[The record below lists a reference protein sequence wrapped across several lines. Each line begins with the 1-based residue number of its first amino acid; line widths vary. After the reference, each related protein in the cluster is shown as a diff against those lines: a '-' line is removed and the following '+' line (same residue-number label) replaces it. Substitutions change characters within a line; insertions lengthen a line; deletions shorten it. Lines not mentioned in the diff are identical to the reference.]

1 MVSYVS
7 VLLYGVGG
15 IVVAGMALLVA
26 FQERL
31 VYVPVLPGLTKSYPV
46 TPSRLRL
53 TYEDVWL
60 RSSDGVRLHACY
72 GASDGYP
79 SQHGITKDAQAAL
92 DHLAQRT
99 DIDTSRIV
107 VFGRSLGGAVGAV
120 LTKNNPEKVAGLIL
134 ENTFTSILDM
144 AGVLLP
150 FLKWFIGSS
159 SSNGPKVL
167 NSLVRSPWSTIDV
180 IGQIKQP
187 ILFLSGLQDEMVPPP
202 HMQMLYAKAAAHNSR
217 CIFVDFPNGMHMDTW
232 LSGGDRYWR
241 TVQLFLEQ
249 NVPENKDDLSSH
261 KDSYVEEFY
270 QQCDPVDVIP
280 MLIVYK
286 QLIFLAEKENLCL
299 YGFPSEQWEVNLPAE
314 EVPPELPEPALG
326 INFARDGM
334 QEKDWLALVAVHSDA
349 WLLSVA
355 FYFGAR
361 FGFDKADRKR
371 LFNMINDLPTIF
383 EVVTG
388 TPKKPAKDKSA
399 VSNHSSNKTKSNT
412 KGRGSESQA
421 KFSKPKDEEEGLL
434 DEEEEDEHG
443 DTLCGA
449 CGDNYASDEF
459 WICCDM
465 CERWFHG
472 KCVKITPARAEHIK
486 QYKCPTCS
494 NKRARP

>member
-60 RSSDGVRLHACY
+60 RSSDGVRLHAWFIKLFPDCRGPTILFFQENAGNIAHRLEMVRIMLQKLQCNVFMLSYRGY

-79 SQHGITKDAQAAL
+79 SQHGITKDAQSAL

-261 KDSYVEEFY
+261 KDSLTE
-270 QQCDPVDVIP
+270 
-280 MLIVYK
+280 
-286 QLIFLAEKENLCL
+286 
-299 YGFPSEQWEVNLPAE
+299 
-314 EVPPELPEPALG
+314 
-326 INFARDGM
+326 
-334 QEKDWLALVAVHSDA
+334 
-349 WLLSVA
+349 
-355 FYFGAR
+355 
-361 FGFDKADRKR
+361 
-371 LFNMINDLPTIF
+371 
-383 EVVTG
+383 
-388 TPKKPAKDKSA
+388 
-399 VSNHSSNKTKSNT
+399 SS
-412 KGRGSESQA
+412 
-421 KFSKPKDEEEGLL
+421 L
-434 DEEEEDEHG
+434 
-443 DTLCGA
+443 
-449 CGDNYASDEF
+449 
-459 WICCDM
+459 
-465 CERWFHG
+465 
-472 KCVKITPARAEHIK
+472 
-486 QYKCPTCS
+486 
-494 NKRARP
+494 

>member
-60 RSSDGVRLHACY
+60 RSSDGVRLHAWFIKLFPDCRGPTILFFQENAGNIAHRLEMVRIMLQKLQCNVFMLSYRGY

-261 KDSYVEEFY
+261 KDSY
-270 QQCDPVDVIP
+270 
-280 MLIVYK
+280 
-286 QLIFLAEKENLCL
+286 
-299 YGFPSEQWEVNLPAE
+299 SE
-314 EVPPELPEPALG
+314 
-326 INFARDGM
+326 AR
-334 QEKDWLALVAVHSDA
+334 
-349 WLLSVA
+349 
-355 FYFGAR
+355 
-361 FGFDKADRKR
+361 
-371 LFNMINDLPTIF
+371 
-383 EVVTG
+383 
-388 TPKKPAKDKSA
+388 
-399 VSNHSSNKTKSNT
+399 
-412 KGRGSESQA
+412 
-421 KFSKPKDEEEGLL
+421 
-434 DEEEEDEHG
+434 
-443 DTLCGA
+443 
-449 CGDNYASDEF
+449 
-459 WICCDM
+459 
-465 CERWFHG
+465 
-472 KCVKITPARAEHIK
+472 
-486 QYKCPTCS
+486 
-494 NKRARP
+494 